1 VNRHLSEAEFVDLI
15 ESSPALPVDRAQHVE
30 TCARCRDEAA
40 MIRATRSLVAA
51 DETPEPSPLFW
62 DHFSVRVA
70 EELRREPVPAPA
82 RRWAPVPFAT
92 WAVAGTV
99 VVLLIS
105 AFVWRTTLHAPAPL
119 LPTQLSAPP
128 DVATVEP
135 ADDLDN
141 DEAWAV
147 VRAATVDLAWE
158 DAHDAGITARPGEVE
173 NEALQLNAAERFEL
187 ERLLEEDMKRNG
199 A

>member
-1 VNRHLSEAEFVDLI
+1 
-15 ESSPALPVDRAQHVE
+15 
-30 TCARCRDEAA
+30 
-40 MIRATRSLVAA
+40 MIRAMRSLVAA

-62 DHFSVRVA
+62 DHFSVRVT
-70 EELRREPVPAPA
+70 EELRRQPLPPPA
-82 RRWAPVPFAT
+82 RCWTPVPFAT
-92 WAVAGTV
+92 WAVIGTV
-99 VVLLIS
+99 IVLLIS
-105 AFVWRTTLHAPAPL
+105 TVVWRTTLHAPAPH
-119 LPTQLSAPP
+119 LPTQVSASL
-128 DVATVEP
+128 DVTTVEP

-147 VRAATVDLAWE
+147 VRAATINLAWE

-173 NEALQLNAAERFEL
+173 NEALKLNPAERFEL